1 MVVVVGGLTGVPVCI
16 CRGPVQAEGSRALQ
30 ICSHPMR
37 TPMYLRRMLD
47 VSAVGG
53 VNGYLGYLG

>member
-1 MVVVVGGLTGVPVCI
+1 MVVVVGGLTGVPVCF
-16 CRGPVQAEGSRALQ
+16 CREPVQADGSQAHQ
-30 ICSHPMR
+30 ICSHPMH
-37 TPMYLRRMLD
+37 TPMYLKRMLD